1 MLVFAIKS
9 ETPGTMTSKHGG
21 AMPIAGGAYGSSSTV
36 NTVYVRSELVFVCP
50 QDRWNTP
57 QRAANNLMKQFQ
69 ERFPKRSR

>member
-1 MLVFAIKS
+1 
-9 ETPGTMTSKHGG
+9 
-21 AMPIAGGAYGSSSTV
+21 MPIAGGAYGSSSTV